1 MDLFDLMKQ
10 IFDRTSKW
18 DAIKAYD
25 KSKNFFM
32 VNRFMSINFPMQANL
47 FNNRHIASSSAV
59 DSWKDV
65 LNRLFTKPPSWMYT
79 KTKKKDQH
87 GSKKHPEKASL
98 HEWMRLNGLSK
109 KDLESMMELVPDE
122 TTKEILAFEKMLK
135 EKNNGQ

>member
-1 MDLFDLMKQ
+1 MDLFDLIKK
-10 IFDRTSKW
+10 IFDRGSKW
-18 DAIKAYD
+18 DSIKAYD

-47 FNNRHIASSSAV
+47 FNNRHIVSSTAV

-79 KTKKKDQH
+79 KTKKKETT
-87 GSKKHPEKASL
+87 GSKKHPEKASI

-109 KDLESMMELVPDE
+109 KDFESMDELMHDE
-122 TTKEILAFEKMLK
+122 LMKEILSFEKMLK
-135 EKNNGQ
+135 EKNNG